1 MSRENFEGAFLRYQS
16 KRMGCHACL
25 PYHMY
30 EPVPLTGLSCFA
42 TLKEMTE
49 EEKKRCELRA
59 EMFKALS
66 HPLRIYM
73 LEKLKERPRCVCELA
88 QELGVDK
95 SIVSKYL
102 SQLKE
107 AGLVEDRRRGVLV
120 EYSLV
125 APCVLEMAAC
135 AETTVL
141 LNRKRRLEL

>member
-1 MSRENFEGAFLRYQS
+1 MKETPLYVPIKVHGV
-16 KRMGCHACL
+16 
-25 PYHMY
+25 PYLFAI
-30 EPVPLTGLSCFA
+30 PCVRTVPLTGLSCFA
-42 TLKEMTE
+42 TLKGMTE